1 MLRGLSCSALNQLA
15 RENKLMAI
23 LLFATGAIIQQ
34 RNSEEPLLEQDAGPA
49 LVKGQDNEHGES
61 QAAERSVDV

>member
-1 MLRGLSCSALNQLA
+1 
-15 RENKLMAI
+15 MAI

-49 LVKGQDNEHGES
+49 LVKGQDNEHGEG